1 MADHPVRRVNLHASA
16 RGLATFY
23 DQLLDPD
30 GPVAALL
37 GPDLHQGYVTAQ
49 ATGPD
54 LVLRRDVS
62 WTLGFQV
69 DDEEIGM
76 GGAGGSSAW
85 YSFGG
90 RYAAAYVSRGLG
102 NHDRGEAVWESLEA
116 TYA

>member
-1 MADHPVRRVNLHASA
+1 M
-16 RGLATFY
+16 
-23 DQLLDPD
+23 
-30 GPVAALL
+30 
-37 GPDLHQGYVTAQ
+37 TAQ
-49 ATGPD
+49 VTGPD

-69 DDEEIGM
+69 DADEIGM

-102 NHDRGEAVWESLEA
+102 SHDRGEAVWESLEA
-116 TYA
+116 TYAQS